1 MIPNDQ
7 PLREQ
12 TIRRMLGKF
21 LGDPT
26 YYDAL
31 TKWEQDF
38 IDSIYEQ
45 FEHKGDLSFKQT
57 EILERLYDKA

>member
-1 MIPNDQ
+1 MIPNNQ

-26 YYDAL
+26 YYEAL
-31 TKWEQDF
+31 SDWEKDF

-45 FEHKGDLSFKQT
+45 FETKGDLSFKQA
-57 EILERLYDKA
+57 EILERLYDKT